1 MPSVAR
7 VRAGF
12 ADAVNRV
19 TYGGERIII
28 EKRGKAVAALVHI
41 QDLQRLEARETAA
54 DIRDARAILAHPAK
68 YGPWTTLDGTPVP
81 TPAPRRRLATPKRRR

>member
-19 TYGGERIII
+19 SYGGERIII
-28 EKRGKAVAALVHI
+28 EKRGKPVAALVHI
-41 QDLQRLEARETAA
+41 EDYRALEAREDAA
-54 DIRDARAILAHPAK
+54 DIREARKVLANPAK

-81 TPAPRRRLATPKRRR
+81 TPAPRRGKRR